1 MADPFKLPEQK
12 EPANFDKSGFEKS
25 NYDKANVEKGSV
37 DKGSL
42 ELKTQEFMPTIL
54 IGLGGTGKEVML
66 RIRRQFVE
74 KYGSLDDFPITS
86 YLYIDTDNAPA
97 EESGIARER
106 DYLINEI
113 DFKPSEKI
121 FNPVNPSDYIH
132 RINDVPHIK
141 EWLNTTG
148 EIGKLGT
155 MNTGAGQIR
164 PAARLAFYH
173 NYDEI
178 VYKLA
183 SAKSTI
189 TDSRSIN
196 VVKDRHNIKSVNTE
210 KINVYV
216 ITSISGGTGSGMYI
230 DMGFLI
236 RHLFRNQAVSSCYIV
251 LPKIYQGYGKE
262 RVFANGYAA
271 LMELEHYNLKNPFN
285 VAWKKNE
292 NHKFQPG
299 VYDDVYL
306 IDGENS
312 KNLSLSEQSNRDI
325 YKMIADTIFQDFS
338 NSDFANYKRGVRV
351 NLVQY
356 KQRLYPDDNTVSEN
370 TFSRKYSTL
379 GQSTISIPVDRI
391 ILSCAYKLCEDIINY
406 YLTFAEGSQS
416 SIDAYLREE
425 MLPELGI
432 LESSSKHQLLNTL
445 YSMGEKSSIQSQIK
459 TFLNNMKNELVSGR
473 RGDKWSAHINSEK
486 QKFDT
491 NFKDDNDITR
501 KGLFYSQIYANRTN
515 IINKIIGD
523 RDRNIVGSL
532 ERKINSLINDSTRG
546 VFYAISLLRRLQFIL
561 TNGNFDYIP
570 AFEKEIKDLQILV
583 SRLEAEVKSRMQDLR
598 EDESRSKLNV
608 MRKAAM
614 EGTLEKLLKVLD
626 EYYNALIKLHSRYY
640 AKEICQRML
649 ALVERGSKTDD
660 GKILFTGLIS
670 DINKLTGNLGI
681 LKENFKRKYEYFI
694 QKQDTSFNLN
704 IYEPDDVRNE
714 YYLKYIGS
722 GQGAT
727 DRIKVL
733 AFELLK
739 ELNASDVTDIVN
751 ILKDSDAKIVEENML
766 RFARKQFEG
775 IREDYNITEIIFE
788 RDILRS
794 ESKIRGMLNQA
805 FPWLRINEVPGRFKL
820 DNSAKKFYIGVRTNT
835 PSFVKF
841 KNLIT
846 SIAGSS
852 IEFKDSADN
861 SSLTFYTEWAGFPLF
876 YSYTI
881 SEEMKNYYK
890 NLVKNS
896 NIDMHNNKN
905 YFVYGD
911 IIPLTNEERKRYDES
926 YKAFILGLIFGL
938 FEIDF
943 EVNPATGERKAFF
956 KYTLQE
962 GITVSRTE
970 QLGIETRLINR
981 LFEEEGPE
989 SLRYKILKE
998 ADSLKKKFID
1008 RELFAEVLLI
1018 FEYYYENVYKLEEVE
1033 IAGQAKKKTE
1043 TYQYKIVRELA
1054 REIENY
1060 IPADSKDDFVK
1071 SVKTL
1076 RKNLDKFS
1084 FLCGD
1089 GNKRVLRIKQL
1100 LDGGD
1105 EVRQSEPA
1113 AKVQK
1118 GGSFNLDELKKL
1130 KQALDENL
1138 ITKDEYEAAKKR
1150 ILNL

>member
-12 EPANFDKSGFEKS
+12 EPVT
-25 NYDKANVEKGSV
+25 VE
-37 DKGSL
+37 KGSL

-54 IGLGGTGKEVML
+54 IGLGGTGKEVLL

-113 DFKPSEKI
+113 DFKPSEKV

-132 RINDVPHIK
+132 RINDIPHIK
-141 EWLNTTG
+141 EWLNVTG

-173 NYDEI
+173 NFDEI
-178 VYKLA
+178 VYKLS

-196 VVKDRHNIKSVNTE
+196 IVKDKHNIKNVNTE

-216 ITSISGGTGSGMYI
+216 ITSISGGTGSGMFI
-230 DMGFLI
+230 DFGFLI
-236 RHLFRNQAVSSCYIV
+236 RHLFRNQAVSSSYIV

-271 LMELEHYNLKNPFN
+271 LTELEYYNLKNPFT
-285 VAWKKNE
+285 VSWKKNE
-292 NHKFQPG
+292 PHKFQPG

-306 IDGENS
+306 IDGENC

-356 KQRLYPDDNTVSEN
+356 KQRLYPDDNTVTEN

-416 SIDAYLREE
+416 SIDEYLREE

-432 LESSSKHQLLNTL
+432 IESNSKHQLLNSL

-459 TFLNNMKNELVSGR
+459 TFLNNLKNELVSGR
-473 RGDKWSAHINSEK
+473 RGDKWSSFITSEK

-491 NFKDDNDITR
+491 NFRDDNDITR
-501 KGLFYSQIYANRTN
+501 KGLYYSQIYANRSN
-515 IINKIIGD
+515 LINKLIGD
-523 RDRNIVGSL
+523 RDRNITGNL

-546 VFYAISLLRRLQFIL
+546 VFYAMSLLRRMQFIL

-598 EDESRSKLNV
+598 EDESRSKINI

-614 EGTLEKLLKVLD
+614 EGTLDKLVKVLD

-640 AKEICQRML
+640 AKEICQRIL
-649 ALVERGSKTDD
+649 ALIERGTKTDD

-670 DINKLTGNLGI
+670 DLNKLTGNLGI

-694 QKQDTSFNLN
+694 QKQDTSFNLH
-704 IYEPDDVRNE
+704 IYEPDDVKNE
-714 YYLKYIGS
+714 YYLRYIGS
-722 GQGAT
+722 GQSAT

-751 ILKDSDAKIVEENML
+751 ILKDSDAKIVEGNML
-766 RFARKQFEG
+766 KFARKQFEG
-775 IREDYNITEIIFE
+775 IREDYNITEILFE
-788 RDILRS
+788 KEILRS
-794 ESKIRGMLNQA
+794 ESKIRGMLNQS

-820 DNSAKKFYIGVRTNT
+820 DDSAKKFYIGIRTNT
-835 PSFVKF
+835 SSFGKF

-846 SIAGSS
+846 SIAGNA

-861 SSLTFYTEWAGFPLF
+861 SSITFYTEWAGFPLF

-890 NLVKNS
+890 NFSKNS
-896 NIDMHNNKN
+896 NIDLHNNKN
-905 YFVYGD
+905 YFIYND

-938 FEIDF
+938 FEIDT
-943 EVNPATGERKAFF
+943 EYNPAAGERKAVY

-962 GITVSRTE
+962 GITVKRTE
-970 QLGIETRLINR
+970 QLGIEARLINR
-981 LFEEEGPE
+981 LFEEESSE
-989 SLRYKILKE
+989 SLRIKILKE
-998 ADSLKKKFID
+998 AESLKKIFI
-1008 RELFAEVLLI
+1008 EKKLFAELLLI
-1018 FEYYYENVYKLEEVE
+1018 FEYYYENIYKLDE
-1033 IAGQAKKKTE
+1033 IEISGEAKKKTE

-1054 REIENY
+1054 REIENL
-1060 IPADSKDDFVK
+1060 ISADSKDEYIAKVK
-1071 SVKTL
+1071 SL
-1076 RKNLDKFS
+1076 KNHLDNFS

-1089 GNKRVLRIKQL
+1089 GKKRVLNVKQL
-1100 LDGGD
+1100 LEGET
-1105 EVRQSEPA
+1105 EVKQTNIVKDKKET
-1113 AKVQK
+1113 
-1118 GGSFNLDELKKL
+1118 SFNLEELQKL
-1130 KQALDENL
+1130 KRALDENL
-1138 ITKDEYEAAKKR
+1138 ITQDEYETAKKR
-1150 ILNL
+1150 LLNLL